1 MSKKKRKAQRKKRQR
16 CRLGLKR
23 QPIDLLN
30 ASLGEFLTAS
40 GELEFKMIRFA
51 DLISEAGIERIFS
64 DLSGPF
70 GPKIAAFKDWCNLSG
85 VSDTKKPI
93 LKRVYSGLDKL
104 LPKRNLLVHGETWQG
119 SIKGKPP
126 QPYRIGIIKKE
137 LDYIEAFERGE
148 HAENVFSVEQIREVT
163 KECRAIIADLDI
175 LLDLAGPGRALTA
188 VRTARNTV

>member
-1 MSKKKRKAQRKKRQR
+1 MSKKKRKAQRKRRQR
-16 CRLGLKR
+16 CRLGPKR
-23 QPIDLLN
+23 RPIDLLN

-51 DLISEAGIERIFS
+51 DLIAEAGIERIFA

-70 GPKIAAFKDWCNLSG
+70 GPKITAFKDWCNLSG

-93 LKRVYSGLDKL
+93 LQRVYSGLDNL

-119 SIKGKPP
+119 KIMGKSP
-126 QPYRIGIIKKE
+126 QPYRVGIIKKE
-137 LDYIEAFERGE
+137 LDYIDAFERGE

-163 KECRAIIADLDI
+163 KECRTIISDLDI
-175 LLDLAGPGRALTA
+175 LLEIGSPGRVSTA
-188 VRTARNTV
+188 VNTARR